1 MKVNAPRRR
10 FALAVFVRPIIVLAF
25 GAALL
30 VVSTASATAV
40 AGMSAADARGHLTA
54 LGSHEIFVDANAPS
68 GGDGSATS
76 PFRTISLA
84 LALAREIRAVSV
96 EPISINVAA
105 GSYVGHYPSK
115 RRSSNVETLPLVL
128 DVNVLTIRGPEEAGT
143 EQQVKITAIPPLATD
158 QAVVAVIADDV
169 TIEHIAI
176 DAGQT
181 DLGALDRTFPT
192 YGLYIDRA
200 RDFSVREVRITG
212 AFGNGIF
219 SRLASGEILNSEM
232 TGSLVGSFIGAGSE
246 DLGYPA
252 RVRYERNRL
261 NCIGGA
267 FFSTGTFPSRHPPF
281 ASAGGRVLPDAPI
294 PPAPMLDLDLVGS
307 EIVDNDPACNA
318 AGVQFFLHVFDDG
331 GQAGSMVARVEN
343 NTIARNG
350 GHDLAVDSHLDP
362 TPDGTCGTTAPAA
375 FTGQFAGN
383 VYSADRS
390 KIFFGFAFRDPGE
403 SCYVT
408 DSSIRISYPGDEM
421 DGFSHYNPPG
431 YRNILTVNDVPIED

>member
-1 MKVNAPRRR
+1 MTV
-10 FALAVFVRPIIVLAF
+10 LVLA
-25 GAALL
+25 AAIT
-30 VVSTASATAV
+30 VAVAATA
-40 AGMSAADARGHLTA
+40 AGSVESGGSGLQSSAVQ
-54 LGSHEIFVDANAPS
+54 GSYEIFVDANARS
-68 GGDGSATS
+68 GGDGSATR

-105 GSYVGHYPSK
+105 GSYVGQYPSK
-115 RRSSNVETLPLVL
+115 KGSLFGETLPLVL
-128 DVNVLTIRGPEEAGT
+128 DVNALTIRGPEEAGT
-143 EQQVKITAIPPLATD
+143 GQMVKITAVPPLGVD
-158 QAVVAVIADDV
+158 QAAVALIADDV

-176 DAGQT
+176 NAGQA
-181 DLGALDRTFPT
+181 DFDALLRNFPS
-192 YGLYIDRA
+192 YGLFIDRA
-200 RDFSVREVRITG
+200 RDFSVRDVRI
-212 AFGNGIF
+212 AAAGNGIF
-219 SRLASGEILNSEM
+219 SRLAGGEILNSEM

-252 RVRYERNRL
+252 KVRYERTRVAL

-281 ASAGGRVLPDAPI
+281 GSAGERVLPDAPI
-294 PPAPMLDLDLVGS
+294 PPAPVLDLDLVGS
-307 EIVDNDPACNA
+307 EIVGNSPGCNA

-362 TPDGTCGTTAPAA
+362 TPETCGPTAPAA

-390 KIFFGFAFRDPGE
+390 KIFFGFAFRYLGD

-408 DSSIRISYPGDEM
+408 DSSIDISYPGDEM
-421 DGFSHYNPPG
+421 DGFSHDNPPG
-431 YRNILTVNDVPIED
+431 YRNVLTVNGVPIED